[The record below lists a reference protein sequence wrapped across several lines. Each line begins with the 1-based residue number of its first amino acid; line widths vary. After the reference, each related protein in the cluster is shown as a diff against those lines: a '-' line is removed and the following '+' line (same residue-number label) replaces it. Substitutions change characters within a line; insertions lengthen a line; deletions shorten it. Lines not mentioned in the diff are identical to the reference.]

1 MRAWFYRFM
10 AGRYGRDELGIVLL
24 VASYVL
30 LLASLLL
37 RGTAATL
44 LYLMGFIGLAYC
56 LFRMFSRNAYKR
68 RQENYRYLNIK
79 NRVTGWFRKR
89 IKRIRDSRTHRF
101 FRCPGC
107 GVDVRV
113 PRGRGRLEITC
124 TRCRKVFIRKS

>member
-10 AGRYGRDELGIVLL
+10 AGRYGRDELGIVIFA
-24 VASYVL
+24 VGYVML
-30 LLASLLL
+30 MVSLFM

-44 LYLMGFIGLAYC
+44 LYLLGFIGLAYC
-56 LFRMFSRNAYKR
+56 LFRMFSRNVYKR
-68 RQENYRYLNIK
+68 RQENYRYQSIK

-107 GVDVRV
+107 GVNVRV
-113 PRGRGRLEITC
+113 PRGKGRIEITC

>member
-1 MRAWFYRFM
+1 VYR
-10 AGRYGRDELGIVLL
+10 
-24 VASYVL
+24 
-30 LLASLLL
+30 
-37 RGTAATL
+37 
-44 LYLMGFIGLAYC
+44 
-56 LFRMFSRNAYKR
+56 R

-113 PRGRGRLEITC
+113 PRGKGKIEITC

>member
-1 MRAWFYRFM
+1 M

-24 VASYVL
+24 ISSYIPL
-30 LLASLLL
+30 FISLFIKGPAAIILYMV
-37 RGTAATL
+37 GT
-44 LYLMGFIGLAYC
+44 IGLVYC
-56 LFRMFSRNAYKR
+56 LFRMFSRNVYRR

-113 PRGRGRLEITC
+113 PRGRGRIEITC